1 LRGGRS
7 RRLGIGGTDGRKI
20 EMPTFYRSHEAAPA
34 QPMLP
39 QSEQVWVGLSLTT
52 GIYGQAQRRRPTP
65 GRCGRRATRGPAQ
78 DFDEN
83 ANQAWRS
90 DAARRSTRGVCRDLR
105 RSVCRTGQIPFPA
118 LPDIAA
124 RQDTAEARHT
134 ELLALMER
142 SGAGVGGGTVN
153 TFVYGPDLNNVEA
166 ELRALQQT
174 AAEKNCPVNTTKAPG
189 KPEPGMG
196 PIH

>member
-1 LRGGRS
+1 LRSGRS

-20 EMPTFYRSHEAAPA
+20 EMPTFYRSREAALA
-34 QPMLP
+34 RPMLA

-65 GRCGRRATRGPAQ
+65 GRCGRRATRG
-78 DFDEN
+78 
-83 ANQAWRS
+83 RHRILTRMRTRLG
-90 DAARRSTRGVCRDLR
+90 AAMLLAAAFGGCAETIGDPYVAPGKFRFLR
-105 RSVCRTGQIPFPA
+105 C
-118 LPDIAA
+118 PDIAA

-134 ELLALMER
+134 ELLALMKR
-142 SGAGVGGGTVN
+142 SGAGVGGGAVN

>member
-1 LRGGRS
+1 
-7 RRLGIGGTDGRKI
+7 
-20 EMPTFYRSHEAAPA
+20 MPAFYRRHEAALA

-39 QSEQVWVGLSLTT
+39 QSEQVWVESLSILMRMRTRLGAAMLLAAALGGCAET
-52 GIYGQAQRRRPTP
+52 FGDPYVAP
-65 GRCGRRATRGPAQ
+65 GKFRFLRC
-78 DFDEN
+78 
-83 ANQAWRS
+83 
-90 DAARRSTRGVCRDLR
+90 
-105 RSVCRTGQIPFPA
+105 
-118 LPDIAA
+118 PDIAA

-142 SGAGVGGGTVN
+142 SGAGVGGGAVN